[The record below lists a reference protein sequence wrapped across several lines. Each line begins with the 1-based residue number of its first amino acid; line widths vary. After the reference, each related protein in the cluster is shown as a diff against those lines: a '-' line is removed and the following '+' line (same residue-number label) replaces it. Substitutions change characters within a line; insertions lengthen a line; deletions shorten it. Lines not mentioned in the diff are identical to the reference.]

1 MPTFRT
7 KPPLGIG
14 INWGH
19 PFARDLAQ
27 RFLFNGR
34 SARPV
39 GLINAVVANPITSEA
54 RTVASAENNGSMRF
68 GLSGSDG
75 YLSAGT
81 DRSTQDLALGPM
93 TIIARLKTGASTTV
107 GGIAERSDGN
117 TVDRGWIFG
126 ISGGI
131 PAARPSLG
139 CKIVHT
145 TTDLQLVAA
154 SALAVNAWQWVALTL
169 NGTDV
174 AASLGNAIYVD
185 GVSLTLSTQ
194 TNGAGSRSS
203 DAAYP
208 LLIGFNSFV
217 YQAFALNN
225 SAFSGTLSDIAF
237 YRRCFSAAEV
247 QAYVAAPYAMLGQP
261 QRRLWLFASVIAA
274 NAGDVTISAPS
285 VDGAGTEKFTGSGS
299 ATISAPAVQGSP
311 FVEGTGSV
319 TIAHPDV
326 AGTGTAAETSSHVEV
341 GAPSLAGTGA
351 EIIPGTGDITI
362 GVSAISAAGG
372 APSLTPLWTK
382 NRLYT
387 APPAATGISVTPS
400 STSGAWSAWFQLESA
415 TATAWLL
422 SSLVI
427 RPDTIGPAA
436 TAEFEVGIGAVGAEV
451 AVGRCRG
458 HWYTTYAASPGELP
472 LPVLLDAI
480 PAGRRVSIRMRKNS
494 TSTTPW
500 HVSAT
505 YLRKPVTGSLLTSAK
520 PQKTYPD
527 GASSV
532 TITAGAGLWVN
543 GAWTT
548 IIASTATAWL
558 VTGVIPAVTGT
569 PSDWEV
575 DLGVGATPVV
585 ITTLRFRHTGIAP
598 VDGPTLIPLFQPL
611 SAIPAGSKVSMR
623 QRHGASSIGSGVI
636 AASLLYLEL
645 PL

>member
-68 GLSGSDG
+68 GVSGSDG
-75 YLSAGT
+75 YLNAGV
-81 DRSTQDLALGPM
+81 DGSTQDLALGPM
-93 TIIARLKTGASTTV
+93 TLIARVKTAASLAI

-117 TVDRGWIFG
+117 TVNAGWILG
-126 ISGGI
+126 ISFAEI
-131 PAARPSLG
+131 G
-139 CKIVHT
+139 CKVVCS
-145 TTDLQLVAA
+145 TTDLVLRAGA
-154 SALAVNAWQWVALTL
+154 SLTQGTWQWVALTL
-169 NGTDV
+169 NGTNT
-174 AASLGNAIYVD
+174 AISAGNAIYVD
-185 GVSLTLSTQ
+185 GQSRTI
-194 TNGAGSRSS
+194 TNNISGSGTRGSDASRS
-203 DAAYP
+203 

-217 YQAFALNN
+217 YATGAGNAAAFNG
-225 SAFSGTLSDIAF
+225 SISDIAF

-247 QAYVAAPYAMLGQP
+247 QAYVTAPYAMLGQP
-261 QRRLWLFASVIAA
+261 HRRLWLFASVIAA

-285 VDGAGTEKFTGSGS
+285 ADGAGTEKFTGSGG

-311 FVEGTGSV
+311 FVEGTGGV

-326 AGTGTAAETSSHVEV
+326 AGAGTSAETSSHVEV
-341 GAPSLAGTGA
+341 GAPSVAGTGT
-351 EIIPGTGDITI
+351 EVVTGAGEVAI

-520 PQKTYPD
+520 PQRTYPD
-527 GASSV
+527 GAFSV
-532 TITAGAGLWVN
+532 TLTAGAGLWVN

-558 VTGVIPAVTGT
+558 VTGIIPAVTGT
-569 PSDWEV
+569 FSDWEV
-575 DLGVGATPVV
+575 DVGVGVSPVV
-585 ITTLRFRHTGIAP
+585 ITTVRFRHTGSAP

-636 AASLLYLEL
+636 AAALLYLEL